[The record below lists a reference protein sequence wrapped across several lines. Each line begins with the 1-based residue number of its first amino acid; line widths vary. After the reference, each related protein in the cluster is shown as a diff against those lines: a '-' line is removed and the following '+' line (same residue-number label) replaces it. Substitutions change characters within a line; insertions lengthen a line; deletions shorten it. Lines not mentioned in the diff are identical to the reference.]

1 MLVSIEYIDIG
12 LLSSTFLD
20 ILSVCLSQVGLLT
33 IQLNISLNNYPD
45 HVRDNNVKRKRIN
58 AEQPLSFMDHT
69 GMNYGLK

>member
-45 HVRDNNVKRKRIN
+45 HVRDNNVKREEDKCRTT
-58 AEQPLSFMDHT
+58 LVF
-69 GMNYGLK
+69 YGSYGYE